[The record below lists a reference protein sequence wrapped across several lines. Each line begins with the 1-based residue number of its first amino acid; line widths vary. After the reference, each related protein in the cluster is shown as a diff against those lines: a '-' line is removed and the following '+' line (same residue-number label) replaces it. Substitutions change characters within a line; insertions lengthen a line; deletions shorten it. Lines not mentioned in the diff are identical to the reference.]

1 MVLVGHNFLEDL
13 ALVMCVAAIA
23 TVIFQILR
31 QPLVVGYLVAGMI
44 VGPHVAVPVFA
55 NVQRIQAVA
64 DLGVVLLLFSIGL
77 EFDLR
82 RLLRLAPTCGLITLI
97 QVGLLFVLGYL
108 AAHGLG
114 WSPIESIF
122 TGAIVSIS
130 STTIVA
136 KVFAEKHVDSRLR
149 ELCFGVLLAEDV
161 MAILLLGLLT
171 VVARDRTFAPA
182 ILMSVGGRLALFLAA
197 LLVGGGLTV
206 PYLIR
211 AVARMHRQETLL
223 ISALGVCFLS
233 ALLAE
238 RAGYSVA
245 LGAFLA
251 GSLVAGSGE
260 AKQVEHVIAPVR
272 DMFGALFFVSV
283 GMLIDPSLL
292 LKFWPALLVLL
303 AVVVAG
309 KIVGVTLG
317 ALLIGE
323 HPTTSLQAGFA
334 LAQIGEFAFIMAE
347 VGHKA
352 GATGEFLYSVAVAVS
367 TISAFLTPFLI
378 TLSLPA
384 TRLLRQAT
392 PRPLRLGLA
401 RYGEWVSG
409 AKHARALG
417 AP

>member
-1 MVLVGHNFLEDL
+1 MALVGHNFLEDL

-23 TVIFQILR
+23 TVVFQLLR

-44 VGPHVAVPVFA
+44 VGPHIAVPVFA

-97 QVGLLFVLGYL
+97 QVALLFVLGYL
-108 AAHGLG
+108 AAHAMG
-114 WSPIESIF
+114 WSLMEAIF

-136 KVFAEKHVDSRLR
+136 KVFAEKHVESRLR
-149 ELCFGVLLAEDV
+149 ELCFGILLAEDV

-171 VVARDRTFAPA
+171 VAARDGTFAPGVLLA
-182 ILMSVGGRLALFLAA
+182 VGGRLLLFLVA
-197 LLVGGGLTV
+197 LLVVGGLSI

-211 AVARMHRQETLL
+211 AVARMHHNETLL
-223 ISALGVCFLS
+223 VSALGICFMF

-260 AKQVEHVIAPVR
+260 AKLVEHVIAPVR

-283 GMLIDPSLL
+283 GMLIEPPLL
-292 LKFWPALLVLL
+292 LQFWPALLLL
-303 AVVVAG
+303 LGVVVTG
-309 KIVGVTLG
+309 KIFGVTLG
-317 ALLIGE
+317 ALVIGE
-323 HPTTSLQAGFA
+323 RPSTALQAGFA

-352 GATGEFLYSVAVAVS
+352 GVTGEFLYSVAVAVS

-384 TRLLRQAT
+384 SHLIRQAT
-392 PRPLRLGLA
+392 PRPLRHALA
-401 RYGEWVSG
+401 RYGQWVAG
-409 AKHARALG
+409 GRRARALA

>member
-1 MVLVGHNFLEDL
+1 MALVGHNFLEDL

-23 TVIFQILR
+23 TVVFQILR

-44 VGPHVAVPVFA
+44 VGPHVALPIFA

-82 RLLRLAPTCGLITLI
+82 RLLRLAPTCGAITLI

-108 AAHGLG
+108 AAHSLG
-114 WSPIESIF
+114 WSQIESIF

-136 KVFAEKHVDSRLR
+136 KVFAEKHVESRLR
-149 ELCFGVLLAEDV
+149 ELCFGILLAEDV

-171 VVARDRTFAPA
+171 VVARDRTFVPA
-182 ILMSVGGRLALFLAA
+182 VLLSVGGRLLLFLAVL
-197 LLVGGGLTV
+197 LLVGSLTV
-206 PYLIR
+206 PHLIR
-211 AVARMHRQETLL
+211 AVARMHHQETLL
-223 ISALGVCFLS
+223 VSALGICFLC

-283 GMLIDPSLL
+283 GMLIEPPLL
-292 LKFWPALLVLL
+292 LKFWPALLLL
-303 AVVVAG
+303 LGVVVGG
-309 KIVGVTLG
+309 KICGVTLG
-317 ALLIGE
+317 GLLIGE
-323 HPTTSLQAGFA
+323 RPTTSLQAGFA

-352 GATGEFLYSVAVAVS
+352 GATREFLYSVAVAVS

-378 TLSLPA
+378 RLSLPA
-384 TRLLRQAT
+384 THLLRRTT

-401 RYGEWVSG
+401 RYGAWAAG
-409 AKHARALG
+409 GRHARALET
-417 AP
+417 P